1 MGKAVGRILGG
12 GSKPKTPKVSL
23 PPVEK
28 PTPMP
33 DEEAIKLAKQ
43 KEAAMKFRGK
53 GSRQDTILTMDDG
66 DNL

>member
-1 MGKAVGRILGG
+1 MAGAVGRIFGG
-12 GSKPKTPKVSL
+12 GAKPKTPKVTL

-43 KEAAMKFRGK
+43 KEMAMKFRGK
-53 GSRQDTILTMDDG
+53 GSRADTILTDDSLG
-66 DNL
+66 

>member
-1 MGKAVGRILGG
+1 MGQAIGAIAGG
-12 GSKPKTPKVSL
+12 GSKPKTPKVDL
-23 PPVEK
+23 PPVER

-53 GSRQDTILTMDDG
+53 GSRQDTILTD